1 MFPQWHHVV
10 MRCCSWLNM
19 WIYSY
24 FFFFFYHFSYSTIFP
39 PWRVQQHPLG
49 LKYIWLGVTA
59 LRDSSLKGKL
69 MISVF
74 HNRTDGVQF
83 RHSSCLK
90 PPPVSF
96 TVSLLCEVHSQP
108 VKGTLDGLPGMMWKF
123 CMLQFGGKLISLK
136 LPEVSRCDSSSVSL
150 LLRKRYQS
158 VKTESPLERH
168 ISTTGAAEL
177 LSVQFRIY

>member
-19 WIYSY
+19 WICSY
-24 FFFFFYHFSYSTIFP
+24 FFFFLSLQLLDNLSPLESTAASPGAQVHMIGSHRFK
-39 PWRVQQHPLG
+39 RL
-49 LKYIWLGVTA
+49 LFE
-59 LRDSSLKGKL
+59 SEL

-150 LLRKRYQS
+150 LLR
-158 VKTESPLERH
+158 
-168 ISTTGAAEL
+168 I
-177 LSVQFRIY
+177 